1 MTISCTSNK
10 TQFQSASARTKS
22 IHTRLFPPH
31 LFCTLLIV
39 YSSQATS
46 SDSSQDQELHDLLSS
61 LESQTELATKSGM
74 NTDYIPGL
82 ATILYADELLARG
95 TRTVWEA
102 QGLVP
107 DISLQAIFLQS
118 AKQYYG

>member
-22 IHTRLFPPH
+22 IHTRLFRPH

-46 SDSSQDQELHDLLSS
+46 SDCSQDQELHILLSS
-61 LESQTELATKSGM
+61 LESQTELATKSGI

-82 ATILYADELLARG
+82 ATNLYADKLMARG
-95 TRTVWEA
+95 ARPVWKA
-102 QGLVP
+102 LGLVP
-107 DISLQAIFLQS
+107 GISLQAIFLRI
-118 AKQYYG
+118 ANQYYG